1 MNSFRYYISQAFKS
15 FFRNGLTSMTS
26 VFIVMCCLFI
36 FGLFSVLTLNINHI
50 TNQIEQRCEIQVFM
64 DKSTTDEQLEDAQ
77 KQILKI
83 SNIRNAELFSKE
95 DTLEYMREIF
105 ADNAAALD
113 GYEGENNPYRDSFKI
128 TLKDL
133 SLAEQTVSDIS
144 KIENVADISNNREVL
159 SAILTTSNALRSASL
174 AIMLILCF
182 ISIFIIANTI
192 KIAVFSRRK
201 EIAVMKFVGATNWF
215 IRWPFVF
222 EGIITGIVGALFAF
236 ALISWGYIVL
246 YAKTA
251 TVNFDVFS
259 LLPYSAIWSVLLIC
273 FISIGTLIGAIGS
286 GFSIRKHLKV

>member
-1 MNSFRYYISQAFKS
+1 MNSFRYYITQAFKG

-26 VFIVMCCLFI
+26 VFIIMCCLLI
-36 FGLFSVLTLNINHI
+36 FGLFSALTLNINHI
-50 TNQIEQRCEIQVFM
+50 TSQIEQRCEIQVFM
-64 DKSTTDEQLEDAQ
+64 DKSTTPEQLADAQ
-77 KQILKI
+77 KQILQL
-83 SNIRNAELFSKE
+83 SNIRSATIFSKE
-95 DTLEYMREIF
+95 DTLNYMREIF

-133 SLAEQTVSDIS
+133 SMSEETIKQLGEID
-144 KIENVADISNNREVL
+144 NVAEVSNNREVL
-159 SAILTTSNALRSASL
+159 TTILNTSNTLKNASL
-174 AIMLILCF
+174 AVMLLLCF

-215 IRWPFVF
+215 IRWPFIF
-222 EGIITGIVGALFAF
+222 EGIITGIIGALLSF

-246 YAKTA
+246 YSKAS
-251 TVNFDVFS
+251 TVSLDVFS
-259 LLPYSAIWSVLLIC
+259 LLPYSAIWFVLLIC
-273 FISIGTLIGAIGS
+273 FISIGTLIGAVGS

>member
-50 TNQIEQRCEIQVFM
+50 TGQIEQSCEIQVFM
-64 DKSTTDEQLEDAQ
+64 DKSTSSERLDEAQ
-77 KQILKI
+77 KEILKL
-83 SNIRNAELFSKE
+83 SNVRSADLFSKE

-128 TLKDL
+128 TLNDL
-133 SLAEQTVSDIS
+133 TLSEQTVA
-144 KIENVADISNNREVL
+144 KLYEIEGVADVSNNQEVL
-159 SAILTTSNALRSASL
+159 TKILSTSNAVRNASL
-174 AIMLILCF
+174 AIMLILCL

-201 EIAVMKFVGATNWF
+201 EIGVMKFVGATNWF
-215 IRWPFVF
+215 IRWPFIF
-222 EGIITGIVGALFAF
+222 EGIITGILGALLAF
-236 ALISWGYIVL
+236 ALISWGYIIL

-251 TVNFDVFS
+251 TVNLDVFS
-259 LLPYSAIWSVLLIC
+259 LLPYSALWSVLLIC
-273 FISIGTLIGAIGS
+273 FVSIGTLIGAVGS